1 MAGPIDIAVW
11 QGDIAELEVDALV
24 IAASESLF
32 MVDGPAASVRRRG
45 GASIERD
52 ATAQGPVEAGTAI
65 VTHAGT
71 LAASY
76 VIHAVGVGHA
86 RHADRH
92 RLAAAIRAAMA
103 LTAPLQL
110 RHIAVSLLGVEY
122 GTFVAS
128 EAAEILVDELT
139 RASETGPAPETI
151 VIVTS
156 GSTETRAVAEALALE
171 RARPR

>member
-24 IAASESLF
+24 IGATESLL
-32 MVDGPAASVRRRG
+32 MDDGPAASVRRRG
-45 GASIERD
+45 GEAIERD
-52 ATAQGPVEAGTAI
+52 AVAQGPAEAGTSV

-76 VIHAVGVGHA
+76 VIHAVGIGHD
-86 RHADRH
+86 RVADRR
-92 RLAAAIRAAMA
+92 RLAAAIRSVMA

-110 RHIAVSLLGVEY
+110 RHLAVSLLGVEH
-122 GTFVAS
+122 GTFVPA

-139 RASETGPAPETI
+139 RAADAGPAPVTI
-151 VIVTS
+151 VIVTTNP
-156 GSTETRAVAEALALE
+156 TESWAVTDSLALE
-171 RARPR
+171 RARAR